1 MWVSKRYQ
9 RTIIQAHSR
18 WRKHKQTNNN
28 RKIMKPKAKTELSN
42 NLWNVLP
49 QGLWLKSEYFNI
61 DQKRDVSSVG
71 NIFQSFQNK
80 VKGALERQEL
90 LKSQQNK
97 LDTAIE
103 MTEYVS
109 QMMKDYFTSDNL
121 QKVIAKTKV
130 SLCRMLSH

>member
-1 MWVSKRYQ
+1 
-9 RTIIQAHSR
+9 
-18 WRKHKQTNNN
+18 
-28 RKIMKPKAKTELSN
+28 MKPKAKTELSN
-42 NLWNVLP
+42 SLWNVLP

-130 SLCRMLSH
+130 SLCRMPSH